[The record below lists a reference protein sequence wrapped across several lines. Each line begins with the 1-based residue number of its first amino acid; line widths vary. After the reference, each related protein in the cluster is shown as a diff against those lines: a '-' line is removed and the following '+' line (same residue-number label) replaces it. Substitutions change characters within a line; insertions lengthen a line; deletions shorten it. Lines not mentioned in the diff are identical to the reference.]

1 MAILALSDV
10 NVVQQ
15 TLHGLGADCLD
26 AVDKEG
32 KTALMAASSKGHVES
47 VKLLHAMKADVTICG
62 ENGTAMHYAVRGGH
76 TEMLK
81 VKLRHA
87 HQTCILQFGPDLG

>member
-1 MAILALSDV
+1 MCLSDV

-26 AVDKEG
+26 AVDKDG
-32 KTALMAASSKGHVES
+32 ATALMRASSKGHIES
-47 VKLLHAMKADVTICG
+47 VKLLHAMKADVNICG
-62 ENGTAMHYAVRGGH
+62 DLGTAMHYAAYGGQ

-81 VKLRHA
+81 VTLRHA
-87 HQTCILQFGPDLG
+87 HQTCMLRFGSDLG